1 MLADRSLSWRKL
13 DQEVW
18 ALALVSMQGQY
29 PCQRQQSFQEK
40 GHLQHVGPGMKGN
53 FALSSLATWLMSV
66 LFVLAPNTGLLL
78 ALLPLQRSQTN
89 TWNIIH
95 L

>member
-1 MLADRSLSWRKL
+1 MPAAAILPGTGL
-13 DQEVW
+13 
-18 ALALVSMQGQY
+18 
-29 PCQRQQSFQEK
+29 QQ
-40 GHLQHVGPGMKGN
+40 LVGPGMKGN

-66 LFVLAPNTGLLL
+66 LFVLAPNTRLLL